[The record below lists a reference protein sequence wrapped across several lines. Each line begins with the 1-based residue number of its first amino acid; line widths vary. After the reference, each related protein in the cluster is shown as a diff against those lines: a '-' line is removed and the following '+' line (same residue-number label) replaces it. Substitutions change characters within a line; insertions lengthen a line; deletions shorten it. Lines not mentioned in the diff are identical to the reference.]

1 MCFPRKPS
9 LGRYSATRAEWCQSY
24 RQARIAAARGL
35 DPDPKSSGIAWKAQL
50 IVAFERRG
58 HDPLAYP
65 AQCRLNAHRII
76 NEIRAEEI
84 SLEHVKD

>member
-9 LGRYSATRAEWCQSY
+9 LGRYSATRADWSRCY
-24 RQARIAAARGL
+24 RQARIAAGRGL
-35 DPDPKSSGIAWKAQL
+35 APDPKSSGIAWKAQL

-65 AQCRLNAHRII
+65 VQCRLNAHRII

-84 SLEHVKD
+84 VLEHVKD